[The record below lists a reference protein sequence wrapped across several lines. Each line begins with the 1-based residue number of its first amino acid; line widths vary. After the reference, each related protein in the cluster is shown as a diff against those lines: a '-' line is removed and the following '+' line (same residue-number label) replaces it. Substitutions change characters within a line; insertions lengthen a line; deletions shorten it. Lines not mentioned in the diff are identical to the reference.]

1 MMIYRALLN
10 YGYDGFKLEI
20 LEYCS
25 KEALIEREQFYIDSI
40 NPEYNILK
48 VASST
53 LGFKHSEASKDIMS
67 QLAQGRKF
75 SPETLLKMKS
85 RVVSDEVKKNISAA
99 LIGREVSSKTRDLT
113 RKALL
118 GRKLSEGLLK
128 NMSLSNTWRQP
139 VRLTSTETGEVL
151 EFPSKTEAGK
161 YLGTSCVQISRYLKK
176 NLPCK
181 GYTIHQEGD
190 AKTRRSYPKT
200 LKQSVLLTKV
210 ETGVTK

>member
-1 MMIYRALLN
+1 VGSSVNLSVRLSQYFNYNHISDPSKNMMIYRALLN

-48 VASST
+48 VAGST

-85 RVVSDEVKKNISAA
+85 RVVSDEVKK
-99 LIGREVSSKTRDLT
+99 
-113 RKALL
+113 
-118 GRKLSEGLLK
+118 
-128 NMSLSNTWRQP
+128 
-139 VRLTSTETGEVL
+139 
-151 EFPSKTEAGK
+151 K
-161 YLGTSCVQISRYLKK
+161 Y
-176 NLPCK
+176 
-181 GYTIHQEGD
+181 
-190 AKTRRSYPKT
+190 
-200 LKQSVLLTKV
+200 
-210 ETGVTK
+210 